1 MIPPPP
7 MKLPLLRGALV
18 TVDSATQQTDVIAFQ
33 FNPATLRRTLAPF
46 TVGGGEGDRTE
57 APRYAGAP
65 AETISVQ
72 VQIDATDGLAA
83 SDPTTLAYGISPQLA
98 ALELLIYPPSSQ
110 VVANQNLLASGVLE
124 VVPLLAPRTLFVWGP
139 NRVLPV
145 RLNSYSVTEELFDTE
160 LNPLRA
166 TASLE
171 MRVLTYSDL
180 EPSDPDYNQ
189 FLAYQQKM
197 ESIAQLARIS
207 ISTAQQVTGVDVSQL

>member
-1 MIPPPP
+1 MLPPPP

-18 TVDSATQQTDVIAFQ
+18 TIDSATQQTNVIAFQ

-57 APRYAGAP
+57 APRFAGAP
-65 AETISVQ
+65 AETITVQ

-83 SDPTTLAYGISPQLA
+83 SDATTLAYGIAPQLA
-98 ALELLIYPPSSQ
+98 ALELLIYPASSQ
-110 VVANQNLLASGVLE
+110 VVQNQALMASGTLE

-145 RLNSYSVTEELFDTE
+145 RLTSYSVTEELFDPD

-166 TASLE
+166 TANLG

-180 EPSDPDYNQ
+180 EPTDPDYHQ
-189 FLAYQQKM
+189 FLSYQQKM
-197 ESIAQLARIS
+197 EQIAQLARVS
-207 ISTAQQVTGVDVSQL
+207 PGNAKLVTGVDVSQL